1 MHLCICSDDLRHCID
16 IVTTSI
22 GIFEGL
28 VQGFAD
34 FHRILEQRTVFA
46 DLNREVRDKVHF
58 GEIVICPGSEEVV
71 HQFLGFQLQLL
82 RYFSALG

>member
-1 MHLCICSDDLRHCID
+1 M
-16 IVTTSI
+16 VTTSI

-28 VQGFAD
+28 VRGFID
-34 FHRILEQRTVFA
+34 FCRILGQRIVFA
-46 DLNREVRDKVHF
+46 DLVCKVRDKVHF
-58 GEIVICPGSEEVV
+58 GEIVICTSSEEVV